1 MRTFRRLPVQPSLY
15 LASHGYYVSV
25 ALRWDQGA
33 EGVGFASELASLA
46 EVLCQFASG
55 DMEGSSANFALPE
68 DLRDQPYERF
78 LAPSATGPFQTAFP
92 SARVG
97 EVLDSAGL

>member
-1 MRTFRRLPVQPSLY
+1 MLKGWGL
-15 LASHGYYVSV
+15 H
-25 ALRWDQGA
+25 ALN
-33 EGVGFASELASLA
+33 ELASQA
-46 EVLCQFASG
+46 EVLGQFASG

-92 SARVG
+92 SASVG